1 MRLRVAF
8 ELRLYKTHVILM
20 ILDVE
25 FLNAFKSIGQT
36 KETQRVRKDN
46 VYEFNFYNCEF
57 GSVLS
62 MLKTD
67 AEIIEEAQEQHNC
80 CKVYVYELNPCKCVF
95 VIF

>member
-1 MRLRVAF
+1 MVAF
-8 ELRLYKTHVILM
+8 ELRLYKTNVILM

-46 VYEFNFYNCEF
+46 IYEFNFYNCEF
-57 GSVLS
+57 GSVQS

-67 AEIIEEAQEQHNC
+67 AGIMDNAWKIKQWFG
-80 CKVYVYELNPCKCVF
+80 KVNVYELEPCKCEAW
-95 VIF
+95 

>member
-1 MRLRVAF
+1 MRLSVAF

-46 VYEFNFYNCEF
+46 VYEFNLYKCEF
-57 GSVLS
+57 GSILF

-67 AEIIEEAQEQHNC
+67 AGIMDNA
-80 CKVYVYELNPCKCVF
+80 
-95 VIF
+95 